1 MNEKEKNEND
11 RAARIAFMTI
21 GYHESISTIYE
32 QIVDREFDSAK
43 EEIKVLIKDLRDLQK
58 NMDDDD
64 F

>member
-1 MNEKEKNEND
+1 MNETEKKEND
-11 RAARIAFMTI
+11 RAARIAFTTS

>member
-1 MNEKEKNEND
+1 
-11 RAARIAFMTI
+11 MTI